1 MYSRS
6 RNENGSS
13 NTRCL
18 YCFLAVA
25 SDVETAIELD
35 RVEATHICPEKA
47 LAQLLLRGHSFEMQV
62 QTK

>member
-1 MYSRS
+1 MPNQDSTNDLPDPQCCWKVRK
-6 RNENGSS
+6 NWTLPG
-13 NTRCL
+13 
-18 YCFLAVA
+18 
-25 SDVETAIELD
+25 ELD